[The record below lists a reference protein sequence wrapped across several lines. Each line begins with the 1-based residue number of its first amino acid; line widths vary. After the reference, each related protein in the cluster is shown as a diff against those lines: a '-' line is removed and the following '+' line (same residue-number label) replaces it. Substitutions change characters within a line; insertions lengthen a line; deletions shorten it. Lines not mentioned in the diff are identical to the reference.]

1 MEITEIF
8 ETMEY
13 SPAPENSDL
22 ALEWLK
28 EHKSKF
34 RLFINGKW
42 CKAKSGKVFSTDN
55 PASGKKL
62 ASISEAG
69 KRDVDSAVN
78 AAKLAFPKWKALS
91 GHERARYLYAL
102 ARQLQK
108 HSRLF
113 AVLETMDNGK
123 TIRETR
129 DIDIP
134 LVIRHFY
141 HHSGWAQLLESEFP
155 EHTAFG
161 PVGQIIPWNFPLL
174 MLSWKVA
181 PALAAGNTVVLK
193 PAEYTPLTALLFAE
207 ICSQVGL
214 PPGVFNLV
222 TGPGQTGSLMV
233 NHPDL
238 KKIAFTGS
246 TDVGRLIREATAD
259 TDKKLTLELGGKSP
273 FIIFE
278 DADLDSAIEGLVDA
292 IWFNQG
298 QVCCAGSRLLVQESV
313 AEKVI
318 DRLKK
323 RMAKLRVGDPLD
335 KSMDMGAII
344 APIQKERI
352 QNLVDQGK
360 KEGAAIWQWEGK
372 LPQNAEKKG
381 YGCYFPPTLFTN
393 VSPASII
400 AQTEIFGPVLVS
412 MTFRTTDEAV
422 MLANNSAYG
431 LAASV
436 WSENINQ
443 ALHVAP
449 KLKAGVVWINC
460 TNQFDASVG
469 FGGYRESG
477 YGREGG
483 HEGMF
488 EYLKPKESGISKN
501 QFRISVAKVKASA
514 ITALSLDR
522 TAKLYIG
529 GKQAR
534 PDSGYSLNVV
544 NADGSLA
551 GEIGD
556 GNRKDI
562 RNAVEAAHKAS
573 GWQRSTP
580 HLRAQILYFLAENLE
595 TRAVEFKKRITQLTG
610 VNEKQAALEVKTSV
624 SRIFTYAALADK
636 HEGMIHQPPMRGLAL
651 ALNEPIGVLGLVCPD
666 EAPLLSMLSMLL
678 PAIAMGNSVV
688 LVPSRPFALVA
699 TDFYQ
704 VLETSDAPSGVVNI
718 VTGDSA
724 KLGTVLAKHDD
735 VAGLWVAGTKTECT
749 EACKLSTGNMKIIW
763 TNNGKQIDWFDNQQS
778 EGREWMRRASQVKN
792 VWIPYG
798 E

>member
-1 MEITEIF
+1 
-8 ETMEY
+8 MEY
-13 SPAPENSDL
+13 SPAPENPAL
-22 ALEWLK
+22 ALEWLE

-34 RLFINGKW
+34 GLFINGKW
-42 CKAKSGKVFSTDN
+42 CKAKSSKVFSTDN
-55 PASGKKL
+55 PANGKKL

-69 KRDVDSAVN
+69 KDDINEAVS
-78 AAKLAFPKWKALS
+78 AAKRAFPKWKALS
-91 GHERARYLYAL
+91 GHERARFLYAI

-113 AVLETMDNGK
+113 AVLETLDNGK

-141 HHSGWAQLLESEFP
+141 HHAGWAQLLESEFP
-155 EHTAFG
+155 EHTAIG

-174 MLSWKVA
+174 MISWKVA

-193 PAEYTPLTALLFAE
+193 PAEFTSLTALLFAE
-207 ICSQVGL
+207 ICEQIGL
-214 PPGVFNLV
+214 PPGVLNVV
-222 TGPGQTGSLMV
+222 TGPGHTGSLLV
-233 NHPDL
+233 KHPDL

-246 TDVGRLIREATAD
+246 TGVGRLIREATAD

-273 FIIFE
+273 FIVFE
-278 DADLDSAIEGLVDA
+278 DADLDSAVEGVVDA

-298 QVCCAGSRLLVQESV
+298 QVCCAGSRLLVQESI

-318 DRLKK
+318 ERLKR
-323 RMAKLRVGDPLD
+323 RMAKLRLGEPLD

-352 QNLVDQGK
+352 QNLVDRGK
-360 KEGAAIWQWEGK
+360 KDGGSRGDGSTVWQWEGI
-372 LPQNAEKKG
+372 LPAD
-381 YGCYFPPTLFTN
+381 GCYFPPTLFTN
-393 VSPASII
+393 VAPSSIV

-412 MTFRTTDEAV
+412 MTFRTPDEAV
-422 MLANNSAYG
+422 MLANNSTYG

-443 ALHVAP
+443 ALHIAP

-488 EYLKPKESGISKN
+488 EYLKKKESGITKKQLRFSERPVTTQK
-501 QFRISVAKVKASA
+501 QEGGVA
-514 ITALSLDR
+514 LDR

-529 GKQAR
+529 GKQMR
-534 PDSGYSLNVV
+534 PDSGYSLSVV

-551 GEIGD
+551 GEVGQ

-573 GWQRSTP
+573 GWQSSTP
-580 HLRAQILYFLAENLE
+580 HSRAQILYFLAENLE
-595 TRAVEFKKRITQLTG
+595 MRTAEFRNRIMQLTG
-610 VNEKQAALEVKTSV
+610 VPSKQAGLEVKTAV
-624 SRIFTYAALADK
+624 CRIFSYAALADK
-636 HEGMIHQPPMRGLAL
+636 YEGLIHQPPMRGLAI
-651 ALNEPIGVLGLVCPD
+651 ALNEPIGVMGLVCPD
-666 EAPLLSMLSMLL
+666 EAPLLGMISMLL

-688 LVPSRPFALVA
+688 VVPSRPFALVA

-704 VLETSDAPSGVVNI
+704 LLETSDVPSGVINI

-724 KLGTVLAKHDD
+724 ELVTVLAKHDD
-735 VAGLWVAGTKTECT
+735 VAGLWVAGPEAECT
-749 EACKLSTGNMKIIW
+749 DAKKFSVGNMKIIW
-763 TNNGKQIDWFDNQQS
+763 TNNGKQLDWFDNLQS